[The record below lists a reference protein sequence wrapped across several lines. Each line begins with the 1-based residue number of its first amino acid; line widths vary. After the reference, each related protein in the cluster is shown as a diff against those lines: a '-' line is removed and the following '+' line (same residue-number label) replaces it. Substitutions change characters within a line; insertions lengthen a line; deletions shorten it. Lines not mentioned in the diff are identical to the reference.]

1 MAKKDVNAT
10 AVSIVKE
17 IGGAGNISSFTNCWT
32 RFRADVVD
40 LSKVNKST
48 LEKIENVIG
57 VAIVGKQVQVIL
69 GQGFV
74 ERVTKEVAKLHP
86 EVPQMGAIDENLDK
100 TPDLATI
107 AAANKQ
113 AIKAGHVSGIQQ
125 FFQKFSNVFTPL
137 IFGFIGAG
145 ILSGIGGII
154 QSCFTHIEGTGE
166 DAAIIWNNDIA
177 LSWKYTFA
185 VMLDAWTSAFIII
198 VGWRTA
204 QVFGG
209 VPVAGALVACMF
221 VPKFG
226 GVWVLP
232 FVSQGADGFNFLGIP
247 IVDPIHN
254 WLTIGF
260 RPSEVVSDDGLV
272 TGYSLAYA
280 SGSIFGAMML
290 VFISIPIINK
300 LKEIVPD
307 VIEMVVV
314 SMTSILLMVFVGYF
328 LVIPVS
334 GIIYTITAFLFSNIY
349 SNPFGAGILAF
360 IFLWAVVFGVHQ
372 GFVPVYAVLIA
383 ELGFNPLL
391 AVLAM
396 GGAGQVGCAIGL
408 YFKAEAGSN
417 LRNQIRGA
425 IIPGILGIGE
435 PLIYGVT
442 LTRPK
447 MFLAAMIG
455 SGIAGFYLGALS
467 AWFGVTVGLNVMSG
481 PSGILAAPLMIA
493 TIGSETIPAHNLLA
507 ISLFTSALCIA
518 YAGGAGAVYALGT
531 KGVDLS

>member
-10 AVSIVKE
+10 AKSI
-17 IGGAGNISSFTNCWT
+17 ISALGGASNISTFTNCWT
-32 RFRADVVD
+32 RFRADVND
-40 LSKVNKST
+40 LKKIKKET
-48 LEKIENVIG
+48 IEKIENVIG
-57 VAIVGKQVQVIL
+57 VAIVGQQVQVIL

-74 ERVTKEVAKLHP
+74 ERVTNEVAKLHP
-86 EVPQMGAIDENLDK
+86 EIPRGGAVDQNLD
-100 TPDLATI
+100 PAQDLATI
-107 AAANKQ
+107 AAANK
-113 AIKAGHVSGIQQ
+113 AAVKAGHVSGIQQ

-145 ILSGIGGII
+145 VLSGIGGII
-154 QSCFTHIEGTGE
+154 QSIFTHVEGTGE
-166 DAAIIWNNDIA
+166 SAAIVWDSDIA

-232 FVSQGADGFNFLGIP
+232 FISQGSEGFNFLGIP
-247 IVDPIHN
+247 IVDPMHN

-260 RPSEVVSDDGLV
+260 RPAEVANEAGEI

-300 LKEIVPD
+300 LKEWTPDIV
-307 VIEMVVV
+307 EMVVV
-314 SMTSILLMVFVGYF
+314 SMTSIILLTLIGYF

-334 GIIYTITAFLFSNIY
+334 GLIYTITAFLFSHIY
-349 SNPFGAGILAF
+349 SNPLGAGLLAF

-372 GFVPVYAVLIA
+372 GFVPVYATLIA

-396 GGAGQVGCAIGL
+396 GGAGQVGAAIGL
-408 YFKAEAGSN
+408 YFKADKDSN

-425 IIPGILGIGE
+425 IVPGILGIGE

-442 LTRPK
+442 LIRPK
-447 MFLAAMIG
+447 MFLCAMIG
-455 SGIAGFYLGALS
+455 AGIGGFYLGCLS
-467 AWFGVTVGLNVMSG
+467 MFGITVGLNVMSG

-493 TIGSETIPAHNLLA
+493 TIGNETLPGHNLLA
-507 ISLFTSALCIA
+507 ISLFTSALALA
-518 YAGGAGAVYALGT
+518 YASGAASVFVIGT